1 MNIQNLR
8 YLLEIA
14 QRGSMTAAAKVL
26 YLSQPRLSK
35 ILAETEH
42 KYGVA
47 IFKRANN
54 GLTPTEAGRKFLK
67 IARDIVEEAEG
78 KEKLLYLVDQANSAR
93 VSVTHLS
100 FTCDVFLEYLKSRGK
115 EDGFRF
121 FYKETDPLT
130 AIGDV
135 FTGESELGVIYLEN
149 GVLELARREV
159 ESRGLYMEK
168 LSDTV
173 PHLVVRVGHP
183 LARLNRPVRA
193 EDLYGQSFVI
203 YPELDWLMPGGSSIH
218 SQVER
223 GMKNMDWSQI
233 GKIIYI
239 SSRGTFYD
247 LLTQTDA
254 VAVGT
259 QAVNN
264 QERVNQVMSLPFDP
278 EFSAGFE
285 GTMNGGVYVVY
296 RPGQELS
303 RAVDG
308 FLQMLRQIHYE

>member
-1 MNIQNLR
+1 M
-8 YLLEIA
+8 
-14 QRGSMTAAAKVL
+14 
-26 YLSQPRLSK
+26 
-35 ILAETEH
+35 
-42 KYGVA
+42 
-47 IFKRANN
+47 
-54 GLTPTEAGRKFLK
+54 
-67 IARDIVEEAEG
+67 EEAEG

-93 VSVTHLS
+93 VSATCLS
-100 FTCDVFLEYLKSRGK
+100 FTCDVFLEYVRTWGE

-135 FTGESELGVIYLEN
+135 FTGESELGVLHLHN

-159 ESRGLYMEK
+159 ESRGLHMEK

-183 LARLNRPVRA
+183 LARLNRPIRA

-223 GMKNMDWSQI
+223 GMKNMDWSRI

-254 VAVGT
+254 VAVGA

-264 QERVNQVMSLPFDP
+264 QERVNRVMSLPFDP
-278 EFSAGFE
+278 DFVAGFE
-285 GTMNGGVYVVY
+285 GAMNGGVYVVY

-308 FLQMLRQIHYE
+308 FLQMLRQIQYE

>member
-8 YLLEIA
+8 YVLEIA

-35 ILAETEH
+35 ILAETEQ
-42 KYGVA
+42 KYGVV
-47 IFKRANN
+47 IFKRENN

-93 VSVTHLS
+93 VSATCLS
-100 FTCDVFLEYLKSRGK
+100 FTCDVFLEYVRTWEK

-121 FYKETDPLT
+121 FYKETDGLT

-135 FTGESELGVIYLEN
+135 STGASELGVIHLHN
-149 GVLELARREV
+149 GVLETAQREV
-159 ESRGLYMEK
+159 DSKGLHLEK

-183 LARLNRPVRA
+183 LARLNRPIRA
-193 EDLYGQSFVI
+193 EDLYDQSFVI
-203 YPELDWLMPGGSSIH
+203 YPELDWMMKGGSSIH

-223 GMKNMDWSQI
+223 GMKNMDWSRVK
-233 GKIIYI
+233 KIVYV
-239 SSRGTFYD
+239 SSRGTFYN
-247 LLTQTDA
+247 LVTQTNA
-254 VAVGT
+254 VAVGA

-278 EFSAGFE
+278 EFAAGFE
-285 GTMNGGVYVVY
+285 EEMNGGVYAVY
-296 RPGQELS
+296 RPGQALS
-303 RAVDG
+303 EPVDG
-308 FLQMLRQIHYE
+308 FLQLLRQIHYE

>member
-14 QRGSMTAAAKVL
+14 QRGSVTAAAKVL

-35 ILAETEH
+35 ILAETEQ

-47 IFKRANN
+47 IFKRENN

-93 VSVTHLS
+93 VSATCLS
-100 FTCDVFLEYLKSRGK
+100 FTCDVFLEYVKTWEK

-183 LARLNRPVRA
+183 LAKAESACRAGGPVW
-193 EDLYGQSFVI
+193 
-203 YPELDWLMPGGSSIH
+203 PELCD
-218 SQVER
+218 
-223 GMKNMDWSQI
+223 
-233 GKIIYI
+233 
-239 SSRGTFYD
+239 
-247 LLTQTDA
+247 
-254 VAVGT
+254 
-259 QAVNN
+259 
-264 QERVNQVMSLPFDP
+264 
-278 EFSAGFE
+278 
-285 GTMNGGVYVVY
+285 
-296 RPGQELS
+296 LS
-303 RAVDG
+303 RAGLADARRV
-308 FLQMLRQIHYE
+308 QPSILRWSGA